1 MIIKDDRTEAQKTT
15 HRYLVVGTD
24 SFLSGWGHAAG
35 GASYAAWA
43 CETSEEVDKAMAWV
57 EGRSD
62 MQRVR
67 FVIENPSR
75 GYTYR
80 PKAHLCAHLH
90 IYVWT
95 DR

>member
-1 MIIKDDRTEAQKTT
+1 MQIIDDRTEEQKRT
-15 HRYLVVGTD
+15 HRYLIVGTD
-24 SFLSGWGHAAG
+24 TFLSGWGHARG

-43 CETSEEVDKAMAWV
+43 CETSEEVDACEAWV
-57 EGRSD
+57 RSRSD

-67 FVIENPSR
+67 FVIDVPGSR
-75 GYTYR
+75 YR
-80 PKAHLCAHLH
+80 PKSSLCAHLH

>member
-1 MIIKDDRTEAQKTT
+1 M
-15 HRYLVVGTD
+15 GTD
-24 SFLSGWGHAAG
+24 TFMSGWGHARN

-43 CETSEEVDKAMAWV
+43 CETSEEVDACMAWV
-57 EGRSD
+57 QARSD
-62 MQRVR
+62 MSRVR

-75 GYTYR
+75 GYRYR
-80 PKAHLCAHLH
+80 PKAYLCAHLH